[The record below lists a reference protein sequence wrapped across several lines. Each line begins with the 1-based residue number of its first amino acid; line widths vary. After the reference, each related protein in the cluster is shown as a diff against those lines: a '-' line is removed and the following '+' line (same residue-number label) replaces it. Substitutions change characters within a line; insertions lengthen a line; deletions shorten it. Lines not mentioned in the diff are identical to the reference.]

1 MLHHSRLLPPPWRR
15 TVAVWLLAL
24 GLATLPL
31 LVDAST
37 ALADTAKGPAR
48 KTGALVHV
56 PAYSHIY
63 QGSRNKPFLLTVILT
78 VRNVDPSR
86 SINLE
91 SIQYYDGDGK
101 HLEAFDVTQKVLGPL
116 ATYEMVIDE
125 SDKRGG
131 AGAGF
136 LVRWKADKPAAP
148 PLVETVMISTTG
160 GQGISFV
167 CRGEDVPE

>member
-1 MLHHSRLLPPPWRR
+1 MLTPFTVPCRLMRR
-15 TVAVWLLAL
+15 IVLASGLAALLLA
-24 GLATLPL
+24 AMPMVT
-31 LVDAST
+31 ST
-37 ALADTAKGPAR
+37 AWAGQAR

-78 VRNVDPSR
+78 VRNVDPSHPVT
-86 SINLE
+86 IE
-91 SIQYYDGDGK
+91 SIQYFDGEGK
-101 HLEAFDVTQKVLGPL
+101 HLEAFDVTAKALGPL
-116 ATYEMVIDE
+116 AATEVIIDE

-136 LVRWKADKPAAP
+136 LVRWKSDMPVAP

-167 CRGEDVPE
+167 CRGEEVPE